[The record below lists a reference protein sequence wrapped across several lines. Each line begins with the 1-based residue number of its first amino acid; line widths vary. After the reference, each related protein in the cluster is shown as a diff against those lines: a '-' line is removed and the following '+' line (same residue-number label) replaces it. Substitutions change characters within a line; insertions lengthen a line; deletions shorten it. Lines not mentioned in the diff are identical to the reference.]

1 MESREVIAMGIDA
14 ATKTGWA
21 QVERAN
27 GRETLLDWGVLNL
40 KTQSWFKIHKL
51 AREHTSQ
58 NVVAIELP
66 WLGKDPHA
74 MGVLARICG
83 RFEQEFEVG
92 GAIVRVI
99 QASIWQSKM
108 LGNTRMGRDALKR
121 LAVAWCRSNLGV
133 TLPQDAADA
142 AMLAVYAL
150 RFPA

>member
-1 MESREVIAMGIDA
+1 MIALGIDA

-40 KTQSWFKIHKL
+40 KKLAWREIQTL

-58 NVVAIELP
+58 QVVAVELP

-83 RFEQEFEVG
+83 RFEQAFEPG
-92 GAIVRVI
+92 GADVRVI
-99 QASIWQSKM
+99 QASQWQSKM
-108 LGNTRMGRDALKR
+108 LGNVRMGRDALKR
-121 LAVAWCRSNLGV
+121 LAIMWCHANLGAK
-133 TLPQDAADA
+133 LPEDAADA
-142 AMLAVYAL
+142 AVMAVYAL